1 MSTFFV
7 TRHPG
12 ARAWA
17 KEQGFTV
24 DTMHFIENFAPDMV
38 NDGDMVIGTLPVHL
52 IAQVCR
58 KGARYQHLSM
68 EIPPELRGMELDLAQ
83 MAACN
88 ARLEEY
94 DVALTG
100 LNGPSRTAFNQENH
114 IQFCLASDQNEANYL
129 TAAELRPKK
138 VYIFCSAA
146 QRIQNS
152 AMNLQSA
159 LKAIN
164 IQSEIIP
171 NFPETDLETLRSFFA
186 RQFQRVRDENPG
198 AHCLLNATGGRKDM
212 SFVCSQVFSVSE
224 NTTVVY
230 LDSQSQK
237 IQVLFPWAA
246 PSLELKHSLMTIE
259 SAMTLRGFEVKSRT
273 TDNQEWQV
281 RVIDRANLTSWLAQ
295 KACQFTGFL
304 SALNFTASK
313 AKQQSGFMPFE
324 LKNKPY
330 NVRAR
335 DEEVL
340 GRFVEEK
347 LIEWDSENKAIRFIN
362 NDTREYLNGFWLE
375 EFTWLVLRK
384 FGEADYG
391 SGIEVQHCQQKNIK
405 NEIDFALTRSNRLLL
420 VECKTKNLKN
430 SLDVGNQ
437 ELYRIDSL
445 QKQLGGSAA
454 TSFLISVTSLNPDI
468 EQRARQ
474 NRTVVI
480 SGPAIVGLKDAATL
494 WKDGSSAETIQNM
507 LDTKYPAF
515 KNR

>member
-7 TRHPG
+7 SRHSG

-17 KEQGFTV
+17 QEQGLAV
-24 DTMHFIENFAPDMV
+24 DSLHFVENFTPDMV
-38 NDGDMVIGTLPVHL
+38 SEGDMVIGTLPVHL
-52 IAQVCR
+52 IAQICR

-68 EIPPELRGMELDLAQ
+68 EIPPEMRGKELDFTQ

-94 DVALTG
+94 DVTLTG
-100 LNGPSRTAFNQENH
+100 VTGPSRTVFSQENH

-129 TAAELRPKK
+129 TAAELRPQK
-138 VYIFCSAA
+138 VYIFCSGA
-146 QRIQNS
+146 QRIQQ
-152 AMNLQSA
+152 AAINLQSA
-159 LKAIN
+159 LQVIN
-164 IQSEIIP
+164 IQSEIIH
-171 NFPETDLETLRSFFA
+171 NLPESDLETLRSFVIQ
-186 RQFQRVRDENPG
+186 QFQRVRGDNPG
-198 AHCLLNATGGRKDM
+198 THCLLNATGGRKDM
-212 SFVCSQVFSVSE
+212 AFVCSQVFSVSE
-224 NTTVVY
+224 NTSVVY

-246 PSLELKHSLMTIE
+246 PGSQLNQSLMTIE
-259 SAMTLRGFEVKSRT
+259 SAMKLRGFEVTNRT
-273 TDNQEWQV
+273 TADQVWQDRAV
-281 RVIDRANLTSWLAQ
+281 NRANLTSWLAQ
-295 KACQFTGFL
+295 KACQFNGFL

-313 AKQQSGFMPFE
+313 AKQQSGFLAFE

-330 NVRAR
+330 KVRER

-340 GRFVEEK
+340 QRFVKEE
-347 LIEWDSENKAIRFIN
+347 LIEWDSVNRAICFIN
-362 NDTREYLNGFWLE
+362 DDAREYLNGFWLE

-384 FGEADYG
+384 FGEVDYG

-405 NEIDFALTRSNRLLL
+405 NEIDFALTKNNRLLL
-420 VECKTKNLKN
+420 VECKTKNLKIN
-430 SLDVGNQ
+430 LDVGNQ

-454 TSFLISVTSLNPDI
+454 TSILISVTSLNPDI

-480 SGPAIVGLKDAATL
+480 SGPAIVGLKDVATL
-494 WKDGSSAETIQNM
+494 WKDGGSAEAIQYM

-515 KNR
+515 KHR